1 MAILDLC
8 QLKQAL
14 FRKPLFSC

>member
-1 MAILDLC
+1 MAMLDLC
-8 QLKQAL
+8 KLKQAL